1 MLQKSVMCH
10 LLIDFVHGT
19 LSFPEIDIT
28 LSGLHRK
35 EKALYILFVYEAY
48 NMAIRDED
56 GSIKQNG
63 GINFTPPTS
72 AKQLSKFN
80 HRMELLQKKYAKIY
94 SAFGGDAENAPDIT
108 KADIRLPM
116 ISGIRR
122 AINKHSEKIYDA
134 ERFVV
139 NRDKNG
145 IYGISANLEALQCKD
160 FQNAEIISFLESP
173 LFIKLSKLD

>member
-1 MLQKSVMCH
+1 
-10 LLIDFVHGT
+10 
-19 LSFPEIDIT
+19 
-28 LSGLHRK
+28 
-35 EKALYILFVYEAY
+35 
-48 NMAIRDED
+48 
-56 GSIKQNG
+56 
-63 GINFTPPTS
+63 
-72 AKQLSKFN
+72 
-80 HRMELLQKKYAKIY
+80 
-94 SAFGGDAENAPDIT
+94 
-108 KADIRLPM
+108 M